1 MSRYG
6 LQMPQFLKPGQFT
19 LSIQDGVP
27 TIALL
32 GATMSNTSGWSFLNR
47 ATLLVVDGPGEEG
60 FLLRRMDSPDADLA
74 PEGWDEAVA
83 STGSVRLLAS
93 GVPIT
98 AQVIE

>member
-6 LQMPQFLKPGQFT
+6 SQMPEFLKPDRFT
-19 LSIQDGVP
+19 LSLDDGIP
-27 TIALL
+27 TITLH
-32 GATMSNTSGWSFLNR
+32 GATASNTNGWSFLNR

-60 FLLRRMDSPDADLA
+60 FLLRRMDSPGADLA

-93 GVPIT
+93 GVRIT
-98 AQVIE
+98 AHVIE

>member
-6 LQMPQFLKPGQFT
+6 LQMPDFLKPDQFT
-19 LSIQDGVP
+19 LSIEDGVP
-27 TIALL
+27 TIALH
-32 GATMSNTSGWSFLNR
+32 GATVSNTSGWSFLNR
-47 ATLLVVDGPGEEG
+47 ATLLVIDGPGEEG
-60 FLLRRMDSPDADLA
+60 FLMPRMDRPDTDLA
-74 PEGWDEAVA
+74 PEHWDEAVA